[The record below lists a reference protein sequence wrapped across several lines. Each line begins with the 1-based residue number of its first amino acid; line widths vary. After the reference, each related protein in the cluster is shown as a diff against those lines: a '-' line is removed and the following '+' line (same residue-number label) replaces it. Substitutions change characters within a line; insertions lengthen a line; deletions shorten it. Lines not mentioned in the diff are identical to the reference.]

1 MQKRRQAEEKL
12 TATAVNDAQLLSLA
26 RDRETAEHAL
36 GRSATELADHLGP
49 GWGERASRLS
59 RAWFFGASRRRRF
72 LAAAR
77 LSDPDRGTEDPA
89 ETCAAIG
96 ALAELVHRWDD
107 ATTAAASAPTDA
119 DLARDL
125 VDAERRAADRSAA
138 LVVGQIE
145 DLVRSG
151 RRAVEDLERAA
162 RRRDNDWARLTA
174 ALPYLPA
181 WSLTSL
187 SARRFPTR
195 PGLFDLVVIDEAG
208 QCGIPSVVP
217 LLFRARRALVI
228 GDPMQLPH
236 IAKVPAETDAQLR
249 VRHNISREWLGEH
262 RLSPVRHSAFA
273 AAEQATGGAEL
284 LDEHYRCHPAIAGIS
299 NRLFYHGALAVLTDT
314 NGPGRVAVDAPP
326 LAWCHVSGEAERRHD
341 SRSWRNVAEAQA
353 AAACVRELLET
364 LPVEATVGVVTP
376 YRAQCDEIKR
386 RLRGISERVRVG
398 TAHAFQGGERD
409 VIVLSL
415 VAASNQPPRSFDWA
429 DHQPELWN
437 VAITRARSAV
447 VVVGDQDVWGER
459 GGVGGELLR
468 TIAAGGGVSLPGAA
482 VASDVQRLF
491 ETLLELDVGDVE
503 LGVIVNG
510 HRADAVVHDRT
521 GQLRPVLLDTGPP
534 GPDDDPARHLR
545 RTLQRTALLGDRAVR
560 VPAWRLFTDPAWLR
574 DRLTE

>member
-1 MQKRRQAEEKL
+1 MLFPVTSSAQYTRNLLKDLEYIRDHPPVIFDTALSALLPGPAETRAYAVPEVVTPLTANGAQRSVIHQAMTRRLTTVTGPPGTGKSQLVVDVVATAIAAGQRVLVASTNNRAVDEIHERCERIRPGLMLRSGSRDTLPVEADGLAALLAPTPPGVTTETRRAAFGAAVQKRRQAEEKL
-12 TATAVNDAQLLSLA
+12 TAAAVNDAQLLSLA
-26 RDRETAEHAL
+26 RDRETAEHSL
-36 GRSATELADHLGP
+36 RRSATELADHLGP

-59 RAWFFGASRRRRF
+59 RAWFFGGSAPPPVPGHRQAQRPGLRPPRTRWRHAPRSGHSRSWFTAGTTQPRRPHRHPQTPT
-72 LAAAR
+72 
-77 LSDPDRGTEDPA
+77 SPA
-89 ETCAAIG
+89 T
-96 ALAELVHRWDD
+96 WWM
-107 ATTAAASAPTDA
+107 PTDA
-119 DLARDL
+119 PPTGPQPLSSARF
-125 VDAERRAADRSAA
+125 
-138 LVVGQIE
+138 E

-174 ALPYLPA
+174 ALPHLPA

-326 LAWCHVSGEAERRHD
+326 LAWCHVSGEAERRPD

-364 LPVEATVGVVTP
+364 LPGGSHGG
-376 YRAQCDEIKR
+376 RCDP
-386 RLRGISERVRVG
+386 V
-398 TAHAFQGGERD
+398 
-409 VIVLSL
+409 
-415 VAASNQPPRSFDWA
+415 PRSVRRDQA
-429 DHQPELWN
+429 ES
-437 VAITRARSAV
+437 ARY
-447 VVVGDQDVWGER
+447 
-459 GGVGGELLR
+459 LR
-468 TIAAGGGVSLPGAA
+468 TGCESEPRMLSRAGSA
-482 VASDVQRLF
+482 
-491 ETLLELDVGDVE
+491 T
-503 LGVIVNG
+503 
-510 HRADAVVHDRT
+510 
-521 GQLRPVLLDTGPP
+521 
-534 GPDDDPARHLR
+534 
-545 RTLQRTALLGDRAVR
+545 
-560 VPAWRLFTDPAWLR
+560 
-574 DRLTE
+574 